1 MGHVLDQHSASQ
13 CAPHYDLRENRW
25 IEEWAAEI
33 APGLALPRWLW
44 PAEVARRVNARG
56 DRHD

>member
-1 MGHVLDQHSASQ
+1 LGYVLDQHWASQ
-13 CAPHYDLRENRW
+13 CDPLRENRW